1 MRYRKKRMPTYV
13 IAPLKGFEWKRAC
26 LELGGTFIELSETSS
41 SHINIMDV
49 RVRDTSADAMIDSVT
64 ENKSANVSK
73 DFCIKK
79 HSFPC
84 LQAIYLQQNRMI
96 LRGN

>member
-1 MRYRKKRMPTYV
+1 MPTYV

-64 ENKSANVSK
+64 ENKSAMLAKISLLKTFFSLLTSNLS
-73 DFCIKK
+73 
-79 HSFPC
+79 P
-84 LQAIYLQQNRMI
+84 AIT
-96 LRGN
+96 